1 LGDGSLDLDHELLEQ
16 LDLVVAAIHMGFKR
30 NVTGRLV
37 KAVENPCVDIIAHPT
52 GRLISKREGYD
63 VDIHKV
69 MEKAAESN
77 KVLELNAYPDRLDL
91 DDQQLHKAKNM
102 GIKISI
108 GTDAHSVADMR
119 WMRFGVGI
127 ARRGWLEKGDIVNT
141 SSYPKK

>member
-1 LGDGSLDLDHELLEQ
+1 
-16 LDLVVAAIHMGFKR
+16 
-30 NVTGRLV
+30 
-37 KAVENPCVDIIAHPT
+37 
-52 GRLISKREGYD
+52 
-63 VDIHKV
+63 